1 MNPVEA
7 ERRLTMNTLNSTL
20 TPQEAVPMPEQN
32 PHPPALIER
41 RRKTPFIAGLL
52 SLMPG
57 LGQVYVGY
65 YRRGFLH
72 VLTAGAVITVLEAGD
87 LEALEPLFGMF
98 LAFFWIYNIVDAVR
112 LANLYND
119 ALAGLGPLDLRH
131 ELVLMGKRG
140 SVGVGAALILV
151 GFLVLL
157 NRVAGISME
166 WLADWWPLVPIAFG
180 GYLLW
185 QGVKDRQMMER

>member
-1 MNPVEA
+1 MSQNDPH
-7 ERRLTMNTLNSTL
+7 TQTL
-20 TPQEAVPMPEQN
+20 V
-32 PHPPALIER
+32 ER

-52 SLMPG
+52 SLLPG

-72 VLTAGAVITVLEAGD
+72 ILTVGAVITLLNSGD
-87 LEALEPLFGMF
+87 LDALEPLFGVF
-98 LAFFWIYNIVDAVR
+98 LSFFWIYNIIDAVR

-119 ALAGLGPLDLRH
+119 ALVGLGPLDLRH

-140 SVGVGAALILV
+140 SIGVGSALLLA

-166 WLADWWPLVPIAFG
+166 WLADWWPLVPIFFG

-185 QGVKDRQMMER
+185 QGVKDRRQTER